1 MPCCRWASSL
11 GRGCCPAAAAVVAVP
26 EGPGG
31 GSECKPGL
39 VWAVHNLRC
48 AARIASPAATQG
60 KVVAQ
65 VQGHQDDVNA
75 VAYAERGSPNIIFS
89 GSDDMLV
96 KARRGR
102 ASGQRMLPGCSGGY
116 KGFQPPPPPLPVTQP
131 PRPPHPTPPPLQVW
145 DRRTMGA
152 SGRRCRPA
160 GVFVGH
166 TEGITHIDSKARAVP
181 ANLVLDFLF
190 DSLVTPL

>member
-39 VWAVHNLRC
+39 ARAVHHLRC
-48 AARIASPAATQG
+48 AARIARPAATQG

-102 ASGQRMLPGCSGGY
+102 ASGQRMLPGCSGGLQRLSAPPAPPSCDPAP
-116 KGFQPPPPPLPVTQP
+116 KAPPPNPTAVTGLG
-131 PRPPHPTPPPLQVW
+131 PPHHGRQRAALPP
-145 DRRTMGA
+145 
-152 SGRRCRPA
+152 GRRVC
-160 GVFVGH
+160 G
-166 TEGITHIDSKARAVP
+166 TH
-181 ANLVLDFLF
+181 
-190 DSLVTPL
+190 